1 MRDPRCQRILFTF
14 VLFPETGKVS
24 VLDGPVPS
32 KCTCFRHTLFGGFA
46 AQPFKKCNGSL
57 FKLSGGRGVTVGG
70 VESSA
75 RPRPVGHG
83 DADPGGGVADQ
94 AGEGDTAGG
103 PGPG

>member
-1 MRDPRCQRILFTF
+1 MA
-14 VLFPETGKVS
+14 VLTRRP
-24 VLDGPVPS
+24 
-32 KCTCFRHTLFGGFA
+32 GGL
-46 AQPFKKCNGSL
+46 GG
-57 FKLSGGRGVTVGG
+57 GGRGVTVGG